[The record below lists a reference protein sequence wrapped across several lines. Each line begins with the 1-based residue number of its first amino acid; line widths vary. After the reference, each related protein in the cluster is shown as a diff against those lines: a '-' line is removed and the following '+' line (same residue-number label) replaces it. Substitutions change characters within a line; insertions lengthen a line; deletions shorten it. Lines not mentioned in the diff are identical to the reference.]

1 MPSVVTSPSRMAKLR
16 KKCEKGRVLP
26 KIAGRKQKMQF
37 AFRFFFVTLQ
47 PKRANNL
54 SIDTNNQYNEE
65 IVSYGPDGADDYRR
79 QCTARD

>member
-1 MPSVVTSPSRMAKLR
+1 
-16 KKCEKGRVLP
+16 
-26 KIAGRKQKMQF
+26 MQF
-37 AFRFFFVTLQ
+37 AFRFFFVILQ

-79 QCTARD
+79 QCAARD